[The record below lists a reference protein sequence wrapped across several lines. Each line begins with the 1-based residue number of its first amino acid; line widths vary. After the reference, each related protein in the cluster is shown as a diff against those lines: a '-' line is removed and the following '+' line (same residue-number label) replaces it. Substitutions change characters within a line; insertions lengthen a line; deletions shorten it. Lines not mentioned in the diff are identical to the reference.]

1 MSKLSDFYQ
10 KASADGDL
18 KNELMAVNKKFRE
31 EKTLT
36 KETAVPE
43 VILIAAKHGITLEP
57 ADFEQLTDDQLASVA
72 GAGYYICGILDILPE
87 AEGGASGQLP
97 TC

>member
-36 KETAVPE
+36 KEAAIPE
-43 VILIAAKHGITLEP
+43 VILIAAKYGITLEP

-72 GAGYYICGILDILPE
+72 GGSARPYYSPESHAGILMPGPP
-87 AEGGASGQLP
+87 A
-97 TC
+97 C

>member
-18 KNELMAVNKKFRE
+18 KTELMAVNKKFRE
-31 EKTLT
+31 GKTLT
-36 KETAVPE
+36 KEAAIPE
-43 VILIAAKHGITLEP
+43 VILIAAKHGITLEA

-72 GAGYYICGILDILPE
+72 GGGWGCQTYPDYPE
-87 AEGGASGQLP
+87 SWDPAELH